1 MRASG
6 DTKTAKSRR
15 TLKLPQRCVD
25 ALQALWVHL
34 EATREDWQG
43 DGLVFA
49 TRTGGRLSAGN
60 VRREFRRVIARAGL
74 VAAEWTPREM
84 RHSFVSV
91 LSDRGIPLE
100 SISRLVGHSGTG
112 VTETVYRHQI
122 RPVIDDGATAMD
134 RIFTAVRE
142 PNGEP

>member
-1 MRASG
+1 SFARARASPLM
-6 DTKTAKSRR
+6 ARR
-15 TLKLPQRCVD
+15 T
-25 ALQALWVHL
+25 A
-34 EATREDWQG
+34 
-43 DGLVFA
+43 
-49 TRTGGRLSAGN
+49 RTGGRLSAGN